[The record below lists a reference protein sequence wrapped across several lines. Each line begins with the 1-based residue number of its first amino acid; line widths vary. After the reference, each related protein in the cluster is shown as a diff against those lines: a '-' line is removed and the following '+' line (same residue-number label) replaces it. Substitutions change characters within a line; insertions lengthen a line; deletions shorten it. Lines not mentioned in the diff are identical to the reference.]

1 MSCGNHATAFVMQ
14 IKLNVLYNIYCGE
27 ALAVDCCAPI
37 MSCGR
42 VTESAAFL
50 FVISI
55 RESDIPLLV
64 RPGSIAAVFSS
75 DD

>member
-27 ALAVDCCAPI
+27 ALTVDCCSPI
-37 MSCGR
+37 MSCGS
-42 VTESAAFL
+42 VTERAAFL

-55 RESDIPLLV
+55 PESDTAFLLH
-64 RPGSIAAVFSS
+64 PGSIAVVFSG